1 MDNLIGRYRNVSI
14 LAAAIFLQIVGLAV
28 QVKRSSQN
36 QSTRLIRVWTVA
48 AITPIEKN
56 IVRLQGGV
64 SDIWH
69 NYMYLRGVRQQNRE
83 LQDQIQ
89 QLQLEQVRLRQ
100 DAEQARRLQSLLGF
114 KEQFIDKT
122 IAAQVIGSS
131 GSEQSRLVYLD
142 KGSADGI
149 SQDMAV
155 ISAQGVVGKVMQV
168 FRHTAQVLLVNDQ
181 NSGVG
186 TILEQSRLQGV
197 LKGRATGE
205 LVLDKIMAEE
215 EVKVGDRVLTSGGD
229 QIFPKGLPVGTVAN
243 VARGPEFLV
252 VTVKPAASL
261 NHLEE
266 VLVITRKQEREP
278 RVSAAAPVRAADIL
292 AERLPSVPDQPETAP
307 GTVPARASVPPANGL
322 PGTVQVNPQSKTTS
336 PAAASVRDP
345 HTAPATFTGQGVTT
359 PKAQTSTAVPRT
371 QAAELVRNVPAGSKP
386 SAVTDGLVNTKP
398 GQTAAIPART
408 AVQSDATTSANQTST
423 NQQKTLKPATVTKPA
438 ATNDSALSLTSTP
451 TPKSKQN
458 PLLPAAAPV
467 KKPPT
472 AATQPAAQVS
482 KPMKSAA
489 PPASKPV
496 ANTPNPAVQPGSSG
510 DAPQ

>member
-100 DAEQARRLQSLLGF
+100 DAEQARRLQALLGF

-215 EVKVGDRVLTSGGD
+215 EVKIGDRVLTSGGD

-278 RVSAAAPVRAADIL
+278 KVSAAAPVRAADIL

-307 GTVPARASVPPANGL
+307 GTVPARASVPPANSL
-322 PGTVQVNPQSKTTS
+322 PGTAQVNPQSKTTTPS
-336 PAAASVRDP
+336 AASVRDP
-345 HTAPATFTGQGVTT
+345 HTAPATFTGQGVTP
-359 PKAQTSTAVPRT
+359 PKAQSSTAVPRT
-371 QAAELVRNVPAGSKP
+371 QGAEFVRTVPAGAKP
-386 SAVTDGLVNTKP
+386 SAVTDGLANIK
-398 GQTAAIPART
+398 GSQTPAVPART
-408 AVQSDATTSANQTST
+408 PIQSDATASANQTST
-423 NQQKTLKPATVTKPA
+423 NQQKTLKPATATKPA
-438 ATNDSALSLTSTP
+438 ANDSAISVNSTS
-451 TPKSKQN
+451 KSN
-458 PLLPAAAPV
+458 SLPAATLPV
-467 KKPPT
+467 KKTST
-472 AATQPAAQVS
+472 AATQAATQTP
-482 KPMKSAA
+482 KPMKPAA

-496 ANTPNPAVQPGSSG
+496 PNTPNPAVQPGSSG

>member
-1 MDNLIGRYRNVSI
+1 
-14 LAAAIFLQIVGLAV
+14 
-28 QVKRSSQN
+28 
-36 QSTRLIRVWTVA
+36 
-48 AITPIEKN
+48 
-56 IVRLQGGV
+56 
-64 SDIWH
+64 
-69 NYMYLRGVRQQNRE
+69 
-83 LQDQIQ
+83 
-89 QLQLEQVRLRQ
+89 LRQ
-100 DAEQARRLQSLLGF
+100 DAEQARRLQTLLGF

-215 EVKVGDRVLTSGGD
+215 EVKAGDRVLTSGGD
-229 QIFPKGLPVGTVAN
+229 QIFPKGLPVGTVSN

-278 RVSAAAPVRAADIL
+278 KVSAAAQVRAADIL
-292 AERLPSVPDQPETAP
+292 AERLPSVPDQPATAP
-307 GTVPARASVPPANGL
+307 GSVPPANSL
-322 PGTVQVNPQSKTTS
+322 SGTAQVNSQATKTTT
-336 PAAASVRDP
+336 PAPASVRDP
-345 HTAPATFTGQGVTT
+345 HTAPAAFTGQVVTA
-359 PKAQTSTAVPRT
+359 PKAPSSTAVPRT
-371 QAAELVRNVPAGSKP
+371 QAAELVRTVPAGSKP
-386 SAVTDGLVNTKP
+386 TATTDGLAAKP
-398 GQTAAIPART
+398 SQTAAIPART

-423 NQQKTLKPATVTKPA
+423 SQQKTLKPATITKPA
-438 ATNDSALSLTSTP
+438 AANDSAIGVTSA
-451 TPKSKQN
+451 PKPK
-458 PLLPAAAPV
+458 PLLPAAAPPV
-467 KKPPT
+467 KKPSAAAT
-472 AATQPAAQVS
+472 QAATQPTTPIS
-482 KPMKSAA
+482 KPTKPAA

-496 ANTPNPAVQPGSSG
+496 ANTPNPVVQPGSSG